1 MSRTDVI
8 SRWAG
13 TVQFALISSPR
24 RLVLASYDK
33 GTGGSEQGRRVGW
46 DYIEIDN
53 RSNKGAVIYW
63 SVNGSTASSALSATF
78 AGVGGVEFKY
88 PNFRTASDSIERL
101 FIRATSISALA
112 TGNATT
118 VFINVGKY

>member
-1 MSRTDVI
+1 MSRTDII

-13 TVQFALISSPR
+13 TVSFPLISTPR

-46 DYIEIDN
+46 DYIELDA
-53 RSNKGAVIYW
+53 RGVKGAIIYW
-63 SVNGSTASSALSATF
+63 SVNGLTASSALTATF
-78 AGVGGVEFKY
+78 AGVADIRY
-88 PNFRTASDSIERL
+88 PNFRTYSDSIDRI
-101 FIRATSISALA
+101 FVRATSISALA

-118 VFINVGKY
+118 VYINVGKY

>member
-118 VFINVGKY
+118 IYCNVGKY